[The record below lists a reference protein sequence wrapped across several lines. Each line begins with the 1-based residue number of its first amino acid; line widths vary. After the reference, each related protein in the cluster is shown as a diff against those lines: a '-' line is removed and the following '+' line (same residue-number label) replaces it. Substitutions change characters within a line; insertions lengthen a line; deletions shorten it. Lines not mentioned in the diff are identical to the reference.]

1 MSVGQAL
8 GVALDGIDG
17 VLVTVE
23 CDIGRG
29 LPGMSVVGL
38 GDTAVVQ
45 ARDRVR
51 SATVNSGL
59 EWPRSRVVMSLSPA
73 SVPKAGS
80 GFDVAMVCSVI
91 AAQVAHSAASTRAS
105 RALRAEAE
113 TVRRRLGETVLVGEL
128 GLDGQVRPVDG
139 VLPMLL
145 HAAERGVPRAVVPAG
160 NAAEAAH
167 ADGVDVLVTRS
178 LVEVVRWLRGVGDL
192 EAVTTPVAG
201 AGGAG
206 ARGGQTPDLADVIA
220 QPEARRAVELA
231 AAGGH
236 HLMLTGPP
244 GSGKSMLA
252 ERLPGILPP
261 MDRRVQLEAAA
272 VHSVAGASGDLD
284 RLWAGVRPFIAPH
297 HTVSPAALLGGG
309 SGRARPGAVSL
320 AHRGVLFLDE
330 VAEASGRTLDC
341 LRTPMERG
349 VVDLVRS
356 RRTVHFPARFQ
367 LIMAAN
373 RCPCGAESPADC
385 TCTAVARRRYSTV
398 VSGPLRDRVDIFV
411 TTRGAAAATLTP
423 AEADSG
429 ESTQVVSER
438 VIEARARA
446 RHRWSAAGDWLDNA
460 SVPGAVLRRDFPADE
475 AGMLVLRDMLHRG
488 ELSQRGVDRALRVAW
503 TIADVDGEDRPDV
516 GRVLDAVELFGDG
529 EDGHD
534 HGGR

>member
-1 MSVGQAL
+1 
-8 GVALDGIDG
+8 
-17 VLVTVE
+17 
-23 CDIGRG
+23 
-29 LPGMSVVGL
+29 
-38 GDTAVVQ
+38 
-45 ARDRVR
+45 
-51 SATVNSGL
+51 
-59 EWPRSRVVMSLSPA
+59 
-73 SVPKAGS
+73 
-80 GFDVAMVCSVI
+80 
-91 AAQVAHSAASTRAS
+91 
-105 RALRAEAE
+105 
-113 TVRRRLGETVLVGEL
+113 
-128 GLDGQVRPVDG
+128 
-139 VLPMLL
+139 
-145 HAAERGVPRAVVPAG
+145 
-160 NAAEAAH
+160 
-167 ADGVDVLVTRS
+167 
-178 LVEVVRWLRGVGDL
+178 
-192 EAVTTPVAG
+192 
-201 AGGAG
+201 
-206 ARGGQTPDLADVIA
+206 
-220 QPEARRAVELA
+220 
-231 AAGGH
+231 
-236 HLMLTGPP
+236 
-244 GSGKSMLA
+244 
-252 ERLPGILPP
+252 
-261 MDRRVQLEAAA
+261 
-272 VHSVAGASGDLD
+272 
-284 RLWAGVRPFIAPH
+284 
-297 HTVSPAALLGGG
+297 
-309 SGRARPGAVSL
+309 GAVSL

-429 ESTQVVSER
+429 ESTQVVRER

-446 RHRWSAAGDWLDNA
+446 RHRWSAADGDWLDNA

-534 HGGR
+534 HGVR